1 MKNGTIPLADMSLTL
16 VPAAQG
22 AKIAGGDGA
31 IHYLNQTAAAVWLLA
46 DGSRDADAI
55 AAEIARIFL
64 LSEPPPPRGLLRP
77 SRDSDPLGD
86 GCENGLGASHPS

>member
-64 LSEPPPPRGLLRP
+64 LSEPPTEDITRALDLLADKGLLQR
-77 SRDSDPLGD
+77 G
-86 GCENGLGASHPS
+86 G